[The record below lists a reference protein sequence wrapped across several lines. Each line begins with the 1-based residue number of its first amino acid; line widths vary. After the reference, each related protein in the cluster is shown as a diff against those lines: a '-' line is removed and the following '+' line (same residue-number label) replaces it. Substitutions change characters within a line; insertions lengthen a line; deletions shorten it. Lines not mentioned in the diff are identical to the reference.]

1 MTIKMLFV
9 GLFIS
14 SFFIAKSMLKRNDNN
29 ETDEME
35 AKIILISY
43 LAFFCLLCAIIS
55 YFVFEGNPII
65 EMLRSGGL
73 KE

>member
-1 MTIKMLFV
+1 MEIKMLFI

-14 SFFIAKSMLKRNDNN
+14 SLFIAKSIFKKEEN
-29 ETDEME
+29 ETEGME
-35 AKIILISY
+35 SKIILISY